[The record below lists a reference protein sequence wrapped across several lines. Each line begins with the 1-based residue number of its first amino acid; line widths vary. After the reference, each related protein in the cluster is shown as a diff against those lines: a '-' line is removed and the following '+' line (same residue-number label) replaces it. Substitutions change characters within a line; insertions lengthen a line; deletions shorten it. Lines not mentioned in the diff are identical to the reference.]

1 VLVNHRSVY
10 LACCNAVIPES
21 AEANKRIA
29 ARLTRRKF
37 RTSRQNRSET
47 GDPLQKNAPA
57 ANQAIRIAI
66 LRKMNRL
73 EEAEALVARINQAQL
88 SPEEQRLLALE
99 RPLPAL
105 ESWNSVWVGTNYG

>member
-1 VLVNHRSVY
+1 VLVNHRSVS
-10 LACCNAVIPES
+10 LACCNAVIPEFVK
-21 AEANKRIA
+21 AIKRITLDSRGENP
-29 ARLTRRKF
+29 ARTVK
-37 RTSRQNRSET
+37 TAPKPA
-47 GDPLQKNAPA
+47 DPLQKNVPA
-57 ANQAIRIAI
+57 ANQAIRVAI